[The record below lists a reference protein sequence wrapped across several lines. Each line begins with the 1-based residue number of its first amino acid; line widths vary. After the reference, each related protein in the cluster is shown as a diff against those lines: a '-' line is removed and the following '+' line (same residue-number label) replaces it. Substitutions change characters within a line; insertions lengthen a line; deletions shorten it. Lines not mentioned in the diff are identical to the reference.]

1 MVLAWGEPP
10 GGNCDVGCCC
20 CFTSQEVFLPS
31 VVFDIIPHS
40 SVSYRQ
46 IFRPILYFQGSS
58 LQSDLQHFH
67 LTFLGFSVTAL
78 LQVLQFWLGVFY
90 PQAFFTSHSFPIFW
104 NVLWLRCRQEHPIQD
119 PPLCL
124 PSQSC
129 PFWLTHGLELLIL

>member
-31 VVFDIIPHS
+31 LVFDIIPHS

-67 LTFLGFSVTAL
+67 LIFLGFSVTAL
-78 LQVLQFWLGVFY
+78 LQVLQF
-90 PQAFFTSHSFPIFW
+90 
-104 NVLWLRCRQEHPIQD
+104 
-119 PPLCL
+119 
-124 PSQSC
+124 
-129 PFWLTHGLELLIL
+129 

>member
-31 VVFDIIPHS
+31 LVFDIIPHS

-67 LTFLGFSVTAL
+67 LTFLGFSVTPYCKCYS
-78 LQVLQFWLGVFY
+78 FDW
-90 PQAFFTSHSFPIFW
+90 AFFTHRRF
-104 NVLWLRCRQEHPIQD
+104 LRRTPSPYVGMFCDSDAGRNTPSRIL
-119 PPLCL
+119 LCACPHKVV
-124 PSQSC
+124 PS
-129 PFWLTHGLELLIL
+129 G